1 MKYCIDYIFGG
12 DYMDEVDELMIETTE
27 NHNYGS
33 FISKRPNQ
41 RVIIKLMDKNHL
53 TEKGLLKVF
62 LALKQEMNLTNFAI
76 LLPRECENLDDI
88 KPFKDAGIDY
98 FFIDMANTW
107 LKLRTQAEFGVSDIY
122 ITEALGF
129 DMIEVGKFCH
139 SRNIKTRTFP
149 NIAQQELPI
158 YDLHSFFI
166 RPEDIATYDD
176 SLDVCEF
183 YFKEKLTEQSVYY
196 KIYAKD
202 KKWFGELQEIII
214 GLKQPI
220 DSRYIIK
227 QFAEARIDCRL
238 RCLRTGACRICDR
251 CLELG
256 GTLKKAGLIID
267 NSKKI

>member
-12 DYMDEVDELMIETTE
+12 DYMDEVDELIIETTE

-33 FISKRPNQ
+33 FISKHPNQ
-41 RVIIKLMDKNHL
+41 RIIIKLMNKNHL

-62 LALKQEMNLTNFAI
+62 VALKQEMNLNNFAI
-76 LLPRECENLDDI
+76 LLPRECENVEDI
-88 KPFKDAGIDY
+88 TPFKDAGIDY

-107 LKLRTQAEFGVSDIY
+107 LKLRAQAEFGVSDIY

-129 DMIEVGKFCH
+129 DMVEVGKFCH
-139 SRNIKTRTFP
+139 NRNIKTRTFP

-183 YFKEKLTEQSVYY
+183 YFKEKLTEQS
-196 KIYAKD
+196 
-202 KKWFGELQEIII
+202 
-214 GLKQPI
+214 KQPI